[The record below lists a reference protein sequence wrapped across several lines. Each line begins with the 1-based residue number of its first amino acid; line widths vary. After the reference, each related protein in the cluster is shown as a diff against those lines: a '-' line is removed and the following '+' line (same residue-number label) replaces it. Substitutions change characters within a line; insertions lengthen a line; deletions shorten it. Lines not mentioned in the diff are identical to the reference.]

1 MMSLTAQ
8 DSSETASEST
18 SNANA
23 EALSYITI
31 VGCCLSLC
39 GVVVTLLVHG
49 CVASLR
55 HSTPSKLLLG
65 LCTALAMSLSLFI
78 AATYLAASP
87 VPGSCQAVAVLLH
100 YSILA
105 SFGWMVVQ
113 AANFYAIII
122 VVMGLRM
129 GLRLRMY
136 NMIAWGMFV
145 CDASIVLYEPRMLA
159 STSSI
164 CLSVCLSFFHY
175 VYFVMRHPPI

>member
-1 MMSLTAQ
+1 MALTAQ
-8 DSSETASEST
+8 DSGSASASV
-18 SNANA
+18 SDADA

-31 VGCCLSLC
+31 VGCCLSLY

-55 HSTPSKLLLG
+55 HSMPSKLLLG
-65 LCTALAMSLSLFI
+65 LCTALAMSLTFFI

-113 AANFYAIII
+113 AANFYAVII

-129 GLRLRMY
+129 GFRLRIY
-136 NMIAWGMFV
+136 NVLAWGKFH
-145 CDASIVLYEPRMLA
+145 ASIVVKR
-159 STSSI
+159 
-164 CLSVCLSFFHY
+164 VC
-175 VYFVMRHPPI
+175 